1 MARGFSKQI
10 HLIREMDSVEI
21 SIIAHNTG
29 ARGLK
34 CRRYELTTN
43 KDDLELYEV
52 VDRAIDAGITADEI
66 RKFIT
71 SASREKSLHKG
82 IA

>member
-1 MARGFSKQI
+1 MARGFSRQL
-10 HLIREMDSVEI
+10 HLLKEMDSVEI
-21 SIIAHNTG
+21 SIIAHNTE
-29 ARGLK
+29 AKGLK

-66 RKFIT
+66 KKFIT
-71 SASREKSLHKG
+71 IASREKRNQG